1 MSTTCKQKLFTTVY
15 LRKKIRGSRE
25 DISCKIL
32 SLENKP
38 MEGFYVEIKFRKT
51 KCFLCCCYNTSKNNI
66 DFYLGHLNRNIAL
79 YSSHYE
85 NFLIIVDLNLEAN
98 NSAMSVFSDTYV
110 LKIFIKEP
118 TCYKNPNK
126 SSCFGFML
134 TNQDSCVI
142 ETGLFDFDRMTVT
155 KMK

>member
-1 MSTTCKQKLFTTVY
+1 
-15 LRKKIRGSRE
+15 
-25 DISCKIL
+25 
-32 SLENKP
+32 

-51 KCFLCCCYNTSKNNI
+51 KCFLYCCYNTSKSNI

-85 NFLIIVDLNLEAN
+85 NFLIIGYLNLEGN
-98 NSAMSVFSDTYV
+98 NSAMLVFSDTYV

-126 SSCFGFML
+126 SSCFDFML

-155 KMK
+155 IMK